1 MAVPGSIDIIVT
13 EMPCLMTSL
22 VLSRTA
28 VQLFATACRF
38 SAYHNLTGSPRP
50 DTACLHEED
59 GCRVCIRYCSVSSTF
74 AVLLQT
80 RTATCCTL
88 MAGRP

>member
-13 EMPCLMTSL
+13 EMPCMMTSL
-22 VLSRTA
+22 VLSHRV
-28 VQLFATACRF
+28 VQLVAAACTF
-38 SAYHNLTGSPRP
+38 SAYHNLTGSSRP

-59 GCRVCIRYCSVSSTF
+59 GCRICIGSCSVTSTF
-74 AVLLQT
+74 AMLLQA
-80 RTATCCTL
+80 RMATCCTL